1 MRFNNLIISVC
12 FFLIITSKVMGQY
25 YVSTNGSDLNPG
37 TLSQPFKTIQK
48 AANVMNAGDVCFIMS
63 GIYRETVVPKNSGTS
78 TKHIVFKN
86 YQNDTVRIIGTDKI
100 SAWNYYKKGIFKAFA
115 PDTVLQ
121 LSVDNTLA
129 SEAMYPNFK
138 GNHLSTQNWKKVSII
153 PSGKAIFE
161 DMNFP
166 QGYWN
171 GGYCF
176 ALVGYKW
183 ISENGVIDSSHNNVV
198 YCKKRSSPWSTS
210 TGPAYFGE
218 GLGYITHHLNAL
230 DTINE
235 WHWQNDTLYFYPKDS
250 AAIDQIHVEAR
261 TRIYGFNC
269 TGKNYIEIEN
279 LNFIYS
285 TVNFESST
293 GCILNRSN
301 IIYPTPYFYFEQGW
315 GRDPYQENNNTI
327 AHWRGKG
334 VSLSGE
340 GNFIKNCYIAHS
352 WGDGI
357 SIGGKNNTVDSC
369 LITDCDWSATDAA
382 PIATLGSGHSI
393 KHSKIFNSARNIID
407 IRSTSSSSILYNDLY
422 DCGFINNDLGIIY
435 SFHTNGDSTV
445 IAYNWI
451 HDNHSSGPGVYL
463 DNNDTG
469 YIVHH
474 NVIWNCYD
482 GILTNYAA
490 VNHQIY
496 NNTVWNC
503 TNAIRGSGLINQI
516 VKNNLSEK
524 EWDIFSIR
532 SNNLTIDDPLFVNS
546 SSNNFTL
553 KTNSPAIDYG
563 CTING
568 ITDDF
573 YGKLPDAGA
582 YEYGIS
588 PWTPGSKIK
597 VQELSL
603 ISNTQHTGINN
614 SDNSFSNQWI
624 NIYPNPASNN
634 IHIESSND
642 EKLTIQLFDITG
654 KEVSEMI
661 TFSISTNMNLQVV
674 KPGFYFLQIIN
685 ENGAIIKSQKI
696 VVAK

>member
-1 MRFNNLIISVC
+1 MKFNHSIILLYT
-12 FFLIITSKVMGQY
+12 FLIVTSNVTGQY

-37 TLSQPFKTIQK
+37 TLSLPFKTIQK
-48 AANVMNAGDVCFIMS
+48 AANMMNAGDVCFIK
-63 GIYRETVVPKNSGTS
+63 GGTYRETVTPANSGTS
-78 TKHIVFKN
+78 SKHIVFKS

-100 SAWNYYKKGIFKAFA
+100 SMWNYYKKGIFKAFA

-121 LSVDNTLA
+121 LSADNILA
-129 SEAMYPNFK
+129 SEAMYPNFR
-138 GNHLSTQNWKKVSII
+138 GNHLSSQKWKQVSIV
-153 PSGKAIFE
+153 PSGKAVFD

-166 QGYWN
+166 QGYWV
-171 GGYCF
+171 GGYCV
-176 ALVGYKW
+176 ALAGSKW
-183 ISENGVIDSSHNNVV
+183 ISENGKIDSSFNDAV
-198 YCKKRSSPWSTS
+198 YCKKRSTPWSTS
-210 TGPAYFGE
+210 TGPAYFGN

-235 WHWQNDTLYFYPKDS
+235 WHWQNDTLYYYPKDS
-250 AAIDQIHVEAR
+250 AAIKQMHIEAR
-261 TRIYGFNC
+261 TRIFGFNC
-269 TGKNYIEIEN
+269 TGKNYIEIDN
-279 LNFIYS
+279 INFIYA

-293 GCILNRSN
+293 GCILNGAN
-301 IIYPTPYFYFEQGW
+301 IIYPTPYFYFDQGW
-315 GRDPYQENNNTI
+315 GRDPVHPNDNTI
-327 AHWRGKG
+327 AHWKGKG

-340 GNFIKNCYIAHS
+340 GNVIKNCYIAHS

-382 PIATLGSGHSI
+382 PVATLGSGHAI
-393 KHSKIFNSARNIID
+393 KHSIIFNSARNLID
-407 IRSTSSSSILYNDLY
+407 IRSTSSSSILYNDLH

-451 HDNHSSGPGVYL
+451 HDNNSSGPGVYL

-482 GILTNYAA
+482 GILTNSFA

-516 VKNNLSEK
+516 VKNNLSDK
-524 EWDIFSIR
+524 EWNIFSIR

-546 SSNNFTL
+546 SSNIFTL
-553 KTNSPAIDYG
+553 KPNSPAIDFG
-563 CTING
+563 CIIKG
-568 ITDDF
+568 ITDGF
-573 YGKLPDAGA
+573 TGKSPDAGA
-582 YEYGIS
+582 YEFGTTHWF
-588 PWTPGSKIK
+588 PCSKTK

-603 ISNTQHTGINN
+603 VSTNQTTGIANTLV
-614 SDNSFSNQWI
+614 DNQNLSFNV
-624 NIYPNPASNN
+624 YPNPATDN
-634 IHIESSND
+634 IHIQTSYN
-642 EKLTIQLFDITG
+642 EKLTFQLFDITG
-654 KEVSEMI
+654 KEVSENISFTTSANINTQMI
-661 TFSISTNMNLQVV
+661 KQGLYFIRITDVSGSIL
-674 KPGFYFLQIIN
+674 
-685 ENGAIIKSQKI
+685 KSQKVAI
-696 VVAK
+696 VK